1 MTTKDEPV
9 DASVSKRYV
18 WDTPTSRLERILE
31 GSKKKKLIEPMDD
44 PTPERP
50 ASDKPLP
57 QSNVIHLLYWSRREL
72 IEYASQPIDSLA
84 GICAASE
91 IREIMHEQRK
101 RWLPKV
107 LARIRK
113 TR

>member
-1 MTTKDEPV
+1 MRTKDEPV
-9 DASVSKRYV
+9 DASVSERYV
-18 WDTPTSRLERILE
+18 WDTPASRLERKE
-31 GSKKKKLIEPMDD
+31 NELIEPMDD

-50 ASDKPLP
+50 ASDIPLP

-72 IEYASQPIDSLA
+72 IEYASKPVDSLA

-91 IREIMHEQRK
+91 IEEIMHEQRK

-107 LARIRK
+107 LARVHK